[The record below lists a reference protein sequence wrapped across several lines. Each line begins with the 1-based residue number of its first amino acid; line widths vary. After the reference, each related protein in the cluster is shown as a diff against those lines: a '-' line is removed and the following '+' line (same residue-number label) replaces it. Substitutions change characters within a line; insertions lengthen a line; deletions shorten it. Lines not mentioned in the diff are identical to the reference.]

1 MLLNGGFSLTSWR
14 IKLQPSLESHRLLSD
29 RHPAGVTGYHLPSF
43 TLPHSSSLPWL
54 CSPTRLLKPPKI
66 SSPFLSMEDK
76 SLSEKSKNPLNRLT
90 SGRYPENDLPGS
102 LVVIWAGEF
111 VQPHL
116 RPLLNARSTYSM
128 SLCQSQVPPH
138 ISKHFLGV
146 ITQPLVMVENH

>member
-1 MLLNGGFSLTSWR
+1 MEDFHWHLDTSNYNHLWNPIGSCQTDIQQMSLDTAS
-14 IKLQPSLESHRLLSD
+14 PASLCLTL
-29 RHPAGVTGYHLPSF
+29 HPFHGYVAQLG
-43 TLPHSSSLPWL
+43 
-54 CSPTRLLKPPKI
+54 CSNPPKI

-76 SLSEKSKNPLNRLT
+76 SLPEKSKNPLNRLT

-102 LVVIWAGEF
+102 LAVIWAGEF

-116 RPLLNARSTYSM
+116 RPLLNARSTHSM
-128 SLCQSQVPPH
+128 SLRQSQLPPH